1 MKKLFFLMVLVSV
14 FFVSCSNLIDKDSL
28 KLIGTKKTAQTAE
41 NYNVCIKMG
50 SPERTI
56 KPHSVKFNEFTEWTF
71 TFVPDDNSFDPI
83 VYESELPDENG
94 AFNFTLPIGSYNV
107 TVESNVYDE
116 KANTNV
122 IMSGSDMLDVEEEK
136 VAELSIH
143 VGLKHT
149 TKGNFDANFIIK
161 GNTYFD
167 PSDNGTGSYDDNNY
181 NEFTITL
188 TSKSDPK
195 AEPITLD
202 WEPVFE
208 DWCFCYLHVTGN
220 DIPSGWYEL
229 KAVYDGYLQNNPDAG
244 GDGSYGD
251 YIELNYVFTIADNL
265 VEIADGLTTP
275 SLDSKDI
282 YLIKND
288 YKKYYVTEGSEDGY
302 NGISAKFPKNLDDAL
317 DNIAAFGD
325 RRYDSITLIY
335 ADKEDSNIPAID
347 ISNLPS
353 TTKQVNFY
361 REKDGD
367 IAEEINFYTNS
378 LYIRSKTNDC
388 RPLIRL
394 KTLNEDKTEATLG
407 FSGYEDKQNKIGVA
421 DGVNIKINGDG
432 IMYSADNKSPL
443 FYIFEDDDNFD
454 AYSDKPIM
462 TVKSDYRNYPLNM
475 VALISAD
482 EQNNVIEPAS
492 ILADY
497 IVVCKHETS
506 IEYNVCEDEIDVYFT
521 KYYVKKIGT
530 GNNNVAETIPD
541 FVLTTAEDSEFPFPY
556 IKLDDTDVR
565 ISIEA
570 DGDFEDTYFVWLLNG
585 KRLTIEPDANEYIDI
600 NFTKVDLEET
610 NVLTCIAFNNTDETY
625 KSVGET
631 IYIIDA
637 EPLTMADANI
647 TYNFVSYPKTVSV
660 SLPPVGNTSSDG
672 IYQDFEADAFT
683 RDSEGNI
690 YLANSDASGTWII
703 SKVTSNGIE
712 LEKEELYSNSG
723 FSSDKIPT
731 EIAYDEDNENI
742 WIASNRNY
750 IYSLDSAKN
759 FGSLGTVSSLTG
771 VSINQITAL
780 YANEGKLYIGA
791 IDEESLSKILIYDT
805 LNGDPTDIIS
815 IDDGIITDITIT
827 DEKLC
832 VLQKERSIRYSGDD
846 FHIDAARGALILA
859 DIDTPDEYSYYFLTD
874 SNRPDVDCLFGPDKF
889 LAVMPK
895 KLVISD
901 EGLPSY
907 LFVDDSRNEVNTS
920 DSNRIVTVDL
930 DEMTFESEYTSSKFS
945 EAISIE
951 INSSGMHI
959 NGF

>member
-83 VYESELPDENG
+83 VYESPVPDENG

-195 AEPITLD
+195 AEPIILD
-202 WEPVFE
+202 CEPVFE

-229 KAVYDGYLQNNPDAG
+229 KAVYDGYIQNNPDAG
-244 GDGSYGD
+244 DGSYGD
-251 YIELNYVFTIADNL
+251 FIELNYVFTIADNL

-275 SLDSKDI
+275 SLDSKEI
-282 YLIKND
+282 TLIKND

-317 DNIAAFGD
+317 DNIAAFND
-325 RRYDSITLIY
+325 YRYDSITLIY
-335 ADKEDSNIPAID
+335 ADKDDSNIPAID

-378 LYIRSKTNDC
+378 LYIRSKTNDS

-407 FSGYEDKQNKIGVA
+407 FSEYEDKQNKIGVA
-421 DGVNIKINGDG
+421 DGVSIKINGDG

-443 FYIFEDDDNFD
+443 FYIFEDNDNFD

-462 TVKSDYRNYPLNM
+462 TVKSYYRNYPLNM

-497 IVVCKHETS
+497 IVVCKHETG

-521 KYYVKKIGT
+521 QYYVKKIGT

-600 NFTKVDLEET
+600 NFAKVDLEET

-647 TYNFVSYPKTVSV
+647 TYNFVSSPSTITVSF
-660 SLPPVGNTSSDG
+660 SPTEFTSSDG
-672 IYQDFEADAFT
+672 YFEDFEADAFT

-690 YLANSDASGTWII
+690 YYAKGDSTNNQLSIVKLS
-703 SKVTSNGIE
+703 SNGIGLNNE
-712 LEKEELYSNSG
+712 GLYNLY
-723 FSSDKIPT
+723 DTDIVPT
-731 EIAYDEDNENI
+731 EIAYDEHNDCI
-742 WIASNRNY
+742 WIATSNKD
-750 IYSLDSAKN
+750 IYYYASNN
-759 FGSLGTVSSLTG
+759 FDYLCNITVLASDTRT
-771 VSINQITAL
+771 ITAL
-780 YANEGKLYIGA
+780 YAKEGKIYIGV
-791 IDEESLSKILIYDT
+791 IDSESLSKILIYDAVNDD
-805 LNGDPTDIIS
+805 LTDTIN

-832 VLQKERSIRYSGDD
+832 VLQKERSIRYLGDD

-874 SNRPDVDCLFGPDKF
+874 SNRPDNDCLFGPDRF